1 LNSVFRTEIKVVFQS
16 KVEVFPCLL
25 ENSGSFPREGKTERH
40 LTSVNRLFLMSSAPS
55 QVWQTLHPDEG
66 PSGGQVSHPLQ
77 PRFGVNRIANW
88 SPSVTTGITTEGLP
102 IAPGRHRLGPWPLRH
117 CREIRP
123 TQSAFVS
130 GRPSRKGRTLR
141 ENRPGARGESKSVR
155 KYPLPSLDLLRTFE
169 AVARHR
175 SFTLA
180 ADELCLT
187 QSAVSRQIKS
197 LEDALGLD
205 LFLRLH
211 RAIDLTAEGQRLL
224 ESVTHGLDDISAC
237 LAALGAA
244 SKAPQIT
251 VCASVAFAW
260 FWLMPRLE
268 RFGALQPD
276 VDLRV
281 LATDQPVLPGTGE
294 VDVAILFGSGRW
306 EGLEARLLFGEEV
319 YPVCSPAYLRAHP
332 ALHRPEDLLDQTLL
346 HLEYGKPSL
355 GGVDWRTWLLRQGV
369 NGQPVRRGLRF
380 NSYPMVMQAA
390 EAGHGVALGWS
401 YVTDPLLAEGRLVC
415 PVDRR
420 LETQDGYYLC
430 TSVMA
435 AKTAGITAFL
445 KWISMEAAGQGDLHI
460 TNGNA
465 MHSE

>member
-1 LNSVFRTEIKVVFQS
+1 MS
-16 KVEVFPCLL
+16 KY
-25 ENSGSFPREGKTERH
+25 
-40 LTSVNRLFLMSSAPS
+40 RLP
-55 QVWQTLHPDEG
+55 P
-66 PSGGQVSHPLQ
+66 
-77 PRFGVNRIANW
+77 
-88 SPSVTTGITTEGLP
+88 
-102 IAPGRHRLGPWPLRH
+102 
-117 CREIRP
+117 
-123 TQSAFVS
+123 
-130 GRPSRKGRTLR
+130 
-141 ENRPGARGESKSVR
+141 
-155 KYPLPSLDLLRTFE
+155 LDLLHTFE

-187 QSAVSRQIKS
+187 QSAVSRQIKA
-197 LEDALGLD
+197 LEEALGLQV
-205 LFLRLH
+205 FRRLH
-211 RAIDLTAEGQRLL
+211 RTVDLTAEGQHLFG
-224 ESVTHGLDDISAC
+224 SVTRGLDDISAC

-244 SKAPQIT
+244 TKAPQIT

-294 VDVAILFGSGRW
+294 VDVAVLFGAGQW
-306 EGLEARLLFGEEV
+306 EGLQSRLLFGERV

-346 HLEYGKPSL
+346 HLEYGKPSF

-380 NSYPMVMQAA
+380 NSYPMVLQAA

-415 PVDRR
+415 PVDRT
-420 LETQDGYYLC
+420 LETRDGYYLC
-430 TSVMA
+430 TSNSGMKSHGISAFMEWIGAEA
-435 AKTAGITAFL
+435 ANQDNAGITP
-445 KWISMEAAGQGDLHI
+445 
-460 TNGNA
+460 GNA
-465 MHSE
+465 IHSE